1 MRIIAT
7 KLKST
12 NNFNLVCSVGV
23 TKKENQFNL
32 TVKVEKLHLDLPL
45 IGKLKEA
52 CLSQLMLVRQGQI
65 HTCRSKSSLLQV
77 VVFSNKLTTMSI
89 FQLKKTQL
97 IWTTLDTILK

>member
-32 TVKVEKLHLDLPL
+32 TVKVE
-45 IGKLKEA
+45 KLKEA